1 MTSRADLLLR
11 GIVRTGDPAAPL
23 ARAVAVRGGVVVALD
38 QDALELAGGSA
49 AVVDLE
55 GGAVMAGFG
64 DGHAH
69 PMWGGVE
76 LAGPDVR
83 DATTVEEVAARVR
96 RFADEHPELDWVVG
110 GPYAATLTHDALFDA
125 RWLDAA
131 VPDRPV
137 LLEASDHHC
146 AWVNTAALRRAGL
159 DEHTPDPPAGSLPKR
174 PDGSLLGTLVEWTA
188 VDLVRSHAPTVTAQD
203 KREGLARSTRLLAA
217 AGITW
222 VQDAAVQVED
232 AAVYPAV
239 AEGGDLPVRL
249 NLALRAEPGQW
260 PRQRREFLE
269 ARALVES
276 GPAAG
281 QVSARTVKFFADG
294 IVEVRSAAMIDPYT
308 DAPHTCGLPVWDPRE
323 LAEAVA
329 AVDADGFQVHIHA
342 IGDAGVRAALDAVA
356 HASAVNGPRD
366 RRPVLAHVQLVDRAD
381 LPRFA
386 QLGVIANFE
395 PLWAQLDAAQTEQTL
410 PLIGDER
417 GRLQYPMGD
426 LLTRGGVLSM
436 GSDWPVSSYR
446 PLEGL
451 AVAVTRQTED
461 GEPAGGWLPEQR
473 LPAAAALSA
482 YTLGTAYQAFEDHL
496 WGTVSPGKRADLV
509 WLSRDPYAVP
519 APEWPAIEVRGTWL
533 GGVRT
538 F

>member
-1 MTSRADLLLR
+1 
-11 GIVRTGDPAAPL
+11 
-23 ARAVAVRGGVVVALD
+23 
-38 QDALELAGGSA
+38 
-49 AVVDLE
+49 
-55 GGAVMAGFG
+55 
-64 DGHAH
+64 
-69 PMWGGVE
+69 
-76 LAGPDVR
+76 
-83 DATTVEEVAARVR
+83 
-96 RFADEHPELDWVVG
+96 
-110 GPYAATLTHDALFDA
+110 
-125 RWLDAA
+125 
-131 VPDRPV
+131 
-137 LLEASDHHC
+137 
-146 AWVNTAALRRAGL
+146 
-159 DEHTPDPPAGSLPKR
+159 
-174 PDGSLLGTLVEWTA
+174 
-188 VDLVRSHAPTVTAQD
+188 
-203 KREGLARSTRLLAA
+203 
-217 AGITW
+217 
-222 VQDAAVQVED
+222 
-232 AAVYPAV
+232 
-239 AEGGDLPVRL
+239 
-249 NLALRAEPGQW
+249 
-260 PRQRREFLE
+260 
-269 ARALVES
+269 
-276 GPAAG
+276 
-281 QVSARTVKFFADG
+281 
-294 IVEVRSAAMIDPYT
+294 
-308 DAPHTCGLPVWDPRE
+308 
-323 LAEAVA
+323 
-329 AVDADGFQVHIHA
+329 
-342 IGDAGVRAALDAVA
+342 
-356 HASAVNGPRD
+356 
-366 RRPVLAHVQLVDRAD
+366 VQLVDRAD